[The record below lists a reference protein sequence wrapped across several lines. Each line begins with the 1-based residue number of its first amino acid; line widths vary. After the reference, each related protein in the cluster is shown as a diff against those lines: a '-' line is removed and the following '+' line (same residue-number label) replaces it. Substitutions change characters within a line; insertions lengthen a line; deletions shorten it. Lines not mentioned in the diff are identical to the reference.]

1 MSISIKRATGVMGG
15 TSKIDVLVNDKKVNK
30 LKNNEEIVISTETED
45 SKIRVKQ
52 WFLGS
57 PDTTVKS
64 NSKIE
69 VKINQTTLYL
79 YIGALLLV
87 FAGIASQLLISSFAG
102 LIACIAVMVYSNK
115 NWFKLEINE

>member
-69 VKINQTTLYL
+69 VKINQTALYL

-87 FAGIASQLLISSFAG
+87 FAGLASQLILFSFAG
-102 LIACIAVMVYSNK
+102 LIACIAVIVYSNK

>member
-57 PDTTVKS
+57 PDTTVNS

-87 FAGIASQLLISSFAG
+87 FTGLASQLILFSFAG
-102 LIACIAVMVYSNK
+102 LIACIAVIHNSNK

>member
-57 PDTTVKS
+57 PDTTVKP

-87 FAGIASQLLISSFAG
+87 FAGLASQLILFSFAG
-102 LIACIAVMVYSNK
+102 LIACIAVIVYSNK

>member
-57 PDTTVKS
+57 PDTTVRS

-102 LIACIAVMVYSNK
+102 LIACIAIIVYSNK

>member
-57 PDTTVKS
+57 PDTVVKP

-69 VKINQTTLYL
+69 VKINQTALYL

-87 FAGIASQLLISSFAG
+87 FAGVASQLILFSFVGLIS
-102 LIACIAVMVYSNK
+102 CIAVIVYSNK

>member
-57 PDTTVKS
+57 PDTTVKP

-87 FAGIASQLLISSFAG
+87 FTGLASQLILFSFAG
-102 LIACIAVMVYSNK
+102 LIACIEVIVYSNK

>member
-15 TSKIDVLVNDKKVNK
+15 TAKIDVLVNDKKVNK

-57 PDTTVKS
+57 PDTTVNS

-87 FAGIASQLLISSFAG
+87 FTGLASQLILFSFAG
-102 LIACIAVMVYSNK
+102 LIACIAVIVYSNK

>member
-1 MSISIKRATGVMGG
+1 MNISIKRATGVMGG

-102 LIACIAVMVYSNK
+102 LIACIAIIVYSNK

>member
-102 LIACIAVMVYSNK
+102 LIACIAIIVYSNK

>member
-15 TSKIDVLVNDKKVNK
+15 TSKIDVLVNEKKVNK

-57 PDTTVKS
+57 PDTTVNS

-69 VKINQTTLYL
+69 VKINQTALYL

-87 FAGIASQLLISSFAG
+87 FAGLASQLILFSFAG

>member
-45 SKIRVKQ
+45 SKIRVKK
-52 WFLGS
+52 WFFGS
-57 PDTTVKS
+57 QDTVVKP

-69 VKINQTTLYL
+69 VKINQTALYL

-87 FAGIASQLLISSFAG
+87 FAGLASQLILFSFAG

>member
-15 TSKIDVLVNDKKVNK
+15 TAKIDVLVNDKKVNK

-57 PDTTVKS
+57 PDTTVNS

-69 VKINQTTLYL
+69 VKINQTALYL

-87 FAGIASQLLISSFAG
+87 FAGLASQLILFSFAG
-102 LIACIAVMVYSNK
+102 LIACIAVIVYSNK

>member
-1 MSISIKRATGVMGG
+1 MGG
-15 TSKIDVLVNDKKVNK
+15 ASKIDVLVTDKKVNQ

-69 VKINQTTLYL
+69 VKINQTALYL

-87 FAGIASQLLISSFAG
+87 FAGLASQLILFSFAG

>member
-57 PDTTVKS
+57 PDTTVKP

-69 VKINQTTLYL
+69 VKINQTALYL

-87 FAGIASQLLISSFAG
+87 FAGLASQLILFSFAG
-102 LIACIAVMVYSNK
+102 LIACIAVIVYSNK

>member
-57 PDTTVKS
+57 PDTTVNS

-87 FAGIASQLLISSFAG
+87 FTGLASQLILFSFAG
-102 LIACIAVMVYSNK
+102 LIACIAVIDNSNK

>member
-15 TSKIDVLVNDKKVNK
+15 TSKIDVLVNYKKVNK

-52 WFLGS
+52 WFFGS
-57 PDTTVKS
+57 ADTVVKP

-69 VKINQTTLYL
+69 VKINQTALYL

-87 FAGIASQLLISSFAG
+87 FAGLASQLILFSFAG

>member
-1 MSISIKRATGVMGG
+1 G

-45 SKIRVKQ
+45 SKIKVKQ
-52 WFLGS
+52 WFFGS
-57 PDTTVKS
+57 PDTTV
-64 NSKIE
+64 NPHSKIE
-69 VKINQTTLYL
+69 VKINQTALYL

-87 FAGIASQLLISSFAG
+87 FAGLASQLILFSFAG
-102 LIACIAVMVYSNK
+102 LIACIAVIVYSNK

>member
-15 TSKIDVLVNDKKVNK
+15 TAKIDVLVNDKKVNK

-57 PDTTVKS
+57 PDTTVKP

-69 VKINQTTLYL
+69 VKINQTALYF

-87 FAGIASQLLISSFAG
+87 FAGLASQLLISSFAG
-102 LIACIAVMVYSNK
+102 LIACIAVIVYSNK

>member
-45 SKIRVKQ
+45 STIKVKQ
-52 WFLGS
+52 WFFGS
-57 PDTTVKS
+57 PDTTVKP

-87 FAGIASQLLISSFAG
+87 FTGLASQLILFSFAG
-102 LIACIAVMVYSNK
+102 LIACIAVIVYSNK

>member
-57 PDTTVKS
+57 PDTTVNS

-69 VKINQTTLYL
+69 VKINQTALYL

-87 FAGIASQLLISSFAG
+87 FAGLASQLILFSFAG
-102 LIACIAVMVYSNK
+102 LIACIAVIVYSNK

>member
-57 PDTTVKS
+57 PDTTVKP

-87 FAGIASQLLISSFAG
+87 FTGLASQLILFSFAG
-102 LIACIAVMVYSNK
+102 LIACIAVIVYSNK

>member
-1 MSISIKRATGVMGG
+1 MSISIKRATGVMRG

-52 WFLGS
+52 WFFGS
-57 PDTTVKS
+57 PDTVVKP

-69 VKINQTTLYL
+69 VKINQTALYL

-87 FAGIASQLLISSFAG
+87 FAGLASQLILFSFAG
-102 LIACIAVMVYSNK
+102 LIACIAVMVCSNK

>member
-1 MSISIKRATGVMGG
+1 MSILIKRATGVMGG

-57 PDTTVKS
+57 PDTVVKP

-69 VKINQTTLYL
+69 VKINQTALYL

-87 FAGIASQLLISSFAG
+87 FAGVASQLILFSFVGLIS
-102 LIACIAVMVYSNK
+102 CIAVIVYSNK

>member
-57 PDTTVKS
+57 PDTTVKP

-87 FAGIASQLLISSFAG
+87 FTGLASQLVLFSFAG
-102 LIACIAVMVYSNK
+102 LIACIAVIVYSNK

>member
-57 PDTTVKS
+57 TDTTVKP
-64 NSKIE
+64 NSEIE
-69 VKINQTTLYL
+69 VKINQTALYL

-87 FAGIASQLLISSFAG
+87 FAGVASQLILFSFVGLIS
-102 LIACIAVMVYSNK
+102 CIAVIVYSNK

>member
-64 NSKIE
+64 N
-69 VKINQTTLYL
+69 
-79 YIGALLLV
+79 
-87 FAGIASQLLISSFAG
+87 
-102 LIACIAVMVYSNK
+102 
-115 NWFKLEINE
+115 

>member
-15 TSKIDVLVNDKKVNK
+15 TAKIDVLVNDKKVNK

-57 PDTTVKS
+57 PDTTVNS

-87 FAGIASQLLISSFAG
+87 FAGLASQLFISSFAG
-102 LIACIAVMVYSNK
+102 LIACIAVIVYSNK

>member
-87 FAGIASQLLISSFAG
+87 FTGLASQLILFSFAG
-102 LIACIAVMVYSNK
+102 LIACIAVIVYSNK

>member
-30 LKNNEEIVISTETED
+30 LKNNEEIVISTETGD
-45 SKIRVKQ
+45 SKIKVKQ
-52 WFLGS
+52 WFFGS
-57 PDTTVKS
+57 PDTTV
-64 NSKIE
+64 NPHSKIE
-69 VKINQTTLYL
+69 VKINQTALYL

-87 FAGIASQLLISSFAG
+87 FAGLASQLILFSFAG
-102 LIACIAVMVYSNK
+102 LIACIAVIVYSNK

>member
-45 SKIRVKQ
+45 SKIKVKQ
-52 WFLGS
+52 WFFGS
-57 PDTTVKS
+57 LDTVVKP

-87 FAGIASQLLISSFAG
+87 FAGLASQLILFSFAG
-102 LIACIAVMVYSNK
+102 LIACIAVIVYSNK

>member
-30 LKNNEEIVISTETED
+30 LKNNEEIVLSTETED
-45 SKIRVKQ
+45 SKIKVKQ
-52 WFLGS
+52 WFFCS
-57 PDTTVKS
+57 PDTVVKP

-69 VKINQTTLYL
+69 VKINQTALYL

-87 FAGIASQLLISSFAG
+87 FAGLPA
-102 LIACIAVMVYSNK
+102 N
-115 NWFKLEINE
+115 

>member
-1 MSISIKRATGVMGG
+1 MSILIKRATGVMGG

-57 PDTTVKS
+57 PDTTVKP

-79 YIGALLLV
+79 YIGALLLI
-87 FAGIASQLLISSFAG
+87 FTGLASQLILFSFAG
-102 LIACIAVMVYSNK
+102 LIACIAVIVYSNK